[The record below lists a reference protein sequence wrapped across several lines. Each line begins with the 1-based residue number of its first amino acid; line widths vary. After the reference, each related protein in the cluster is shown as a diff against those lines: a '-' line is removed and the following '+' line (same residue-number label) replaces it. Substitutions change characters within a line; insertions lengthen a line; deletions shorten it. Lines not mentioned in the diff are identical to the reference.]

1 MDTKENTQENG
12 KKIEVFETVLK
23 PLTDEKEGNIYCRF
37 CGCLLGTKDGYR
49 HCKCDKYEQAYTA
62 NVHAGHALL
71 HKRGQAKLSHIPHP
85 GD

>member
-1 MDTKENTQENG
+1 MDTKEKNLG
-12 KKIEVFETVLK
+12 KIEVFETVLK